1 MRRIVH
7 ISDLHFGRHDPVIV
21 EALLTS
27 IFDADPDLVVVSG
40 DLTQRARRAEF
51 AAARAFLDR
60 LAPVP
65 MVVIPGNH
73 DIPLYD
79 VARRF
84 VRPLHRFR
92 RFIGC
97 ETHSFFADDELAVL
111 GLNTARSLTFK
122 NGRISFEQM
131 NQIRRAFEAV
141 SSDAL
146 RILVIHHP
154 LAAPAHDPRLDP
166 VGRWRP
172 ALEAIGHA
180 GVQVVLSGHFHSVF
194 SGDLALPT
202 SLADGIGH
210 CILAVHAGTAISTRT
225 RGHESNSYNLLQTE
239 RGHELSVAVRSWDGS
254 QFAEGWRTVFERRD
268 GRWCR
273 TKVERKE

>member
-1 MRRIVH
+1 MRRIAH
-7 ISDLHFGRHDPVIV
+7 LSDLHFGRHDPVV
-21 EALLTS
+21 VDGLLASLAEAR
-27 IFDADPDLVVVSG
+27 PDLVLVSG

-65 MVVIPGNH
+65 TVVIPGNH

-79 VARRF
+79 LARRF

-92 RFIGC
+92 RLIGC
-97 ETHSFFADDELAVL
+97 ETHAFFADAELAVL

-122 NGRISFEQM
+122 NGRISFAQM
-131 NQIRRAFEAV
+131 NRIRRAFADV
-141 SSDAL
+141 PSGAL
-146 RILVIHHP
+146 RVLAVHHP
-154 LAAPAHDPRLDP
+154 LAPPAHDPDLDP

-194 SGDLALPT
+194 SGGLAMPMRP
-202 SLADGIGH
+202 ADGVGG
-210 CILAVHAGTAISTRT
+210 CILAVHAGTAVSTRT
-225 RGHESNSYNLLQTE
+225 RGGEANSYNLIRTE
-239 RGHELSVAVRSWDGS
+239 GDRALTVAVQAWDGRR
-254 QFAEGWRTVFERRD
+254 FAEGPCASFERRD
-268 GRWCR
+268 GRWRR
-273 TKVERKE
+273 TGVEPGP